1 VDITVLEFARGG
13 EFGRTDMDYDD
24 TDETEPSRLQK
35 AVEAIAITPETAAEL
50 VGGYRSTFEAK
61 FARAPKS
68 LEDKSRIAAK
78 VISRYSALSAASGAV
93 TALPSVVPG
102 IGTAVAV
109 LGGGLTDIAIALKL
123 QIDMCMCLV
132 EVYEAELNSEDKK
145 HLAFVLALA
154 GSVEQ
159 MAAAGGRAAVKKI
172 AEKLVYQYLRG
183 PALITI
189 KQLFKRISITF
200 TQKAMAKAAP
210 IGVGVVF
217 SSGTNYVLTTV
228 VGKVAVAVLAKDV
241 K

>member
-1 VDITVLEFARGG
+1 MTHTADELE
-13 EFGRTDMDYDD
+13 T
-24 TDETEPSRLQK
+24 SRLQK
-35 AVEAIAITPETAAEL
+35 AVEAIAITPEAATEL
-50 VGGYRSTFEAK
+50 VSGYRATFEAK
-61 FARAPKS
+61 FERVPES
-68 LEDKSRIAAK
+68 LADKRRIATK
-78 VISRYSALSAASGAV
+78 IIGRYSALSGATGAV
-93 TALPSVVPG
+93 TALPSVIPG

-109 LGGGLTDIAIALKL
+109 LGGGLTDIAVSLKL

-132 EVYEAELNSEDKK
+132 EVYQAELSSEDKK

-189 KQLFKRISITF
+189 KQLFKRVSITF

-210 IGVGVVF
+210 VGIGVVF
-217 SSGTNYVLTTV
+217 SSSTNYVLTTV

-241 K
+241 D